1 MEAMMTNKLPVCRYC
16 PDKVAMICIGD
27 DLYECPECCYEE
39 NFQDVKSAAGDPAKK
54 LIDAGVYDAEPISE
68 TPRTDAEQFVEKSED
83 NPFVEAAFARQLERE
98 LADER
103 KATSTLREI
112 NKGIMH
118 DMVTLA
124 EKLIEA
130 MQERDKARECLREA
144 IAYRDVTMSGYDLQ
158 EWIEALGDKQ

>member
-39 NFQDVKSAAGDPAKK
+39 NLQSIRPTASDLAKK

-98 LADER
+98 LAEAKASLER
-103 KATSTLREI
+103 GAETAAKMLEATI
-112 NKGIMH
+112 K
-118 DMVTLA
+118 
-124 EKLIEA
+124 
-130 MQERDKARECLREA
+130 ERDKARECLREA
-144 IAYRDVTMSGYDLQ
+144 IAYRDRTMSGYDLQ